1 MGAKYAR
8 RGEGG
13 QILGEFIKNADLQET
28 KTLLHRK
35 QNHQQNEKVNMEWE
49 RIFANLISD
58 ERLISKIYKNANNSI
73 AETIQF
79 KNGHRM

>member
-35 QNHQQNEKVNMEWE
+35 QNHQQNEKAS
-49 RIFANLISD
+49 F
-58 ERLISKIYKNANNSI
+58 
-73 AETIQF
+73 
-79 KNGHRM
+79 RMGENICKSCI